1 MHPTTSLGF
10 PNIFKHGDNQQCL
23 KRANKQ
29 IKKPRT
35 KQTTQKTRE
44 RENKFVKTEMNSA
57 DKLYI
62 NKVRNIHNKYFFII
76 MQLLICVDCIVT
88 ILKILSNSVQNRLN
102 YNKLIALNVKK

>member
-1 MHPTTSLGF
+1 M
-10 PNIFKHGDNQQCL
+10 
-23 KRANKQ
+23 
-29 IKKPRT
+29 
-35 KQTTQKTRE
+35 
-44 RENKFVKTEMNSA
+44 FVKTEMNSA